1 MDVFLHN
8 QRLKSQLGSI
18 HLCVCVFFFYQQLPF
33 DHKGSRLLLW
43 TDAFQSFWMA
53 LHYRAVIDRKQ
64 CSAVK
69 EQGALG
75 LITAIILLS
84 KLQKHL

>member
-18 HLCVCVFFFYQQLPF
+18 HFFLCVCVFYQQLPF

-53 LHYRAVIDRKQ
+53 LHYRAVIDGKQ

-69 EQGALG
+69 ERGALG
-75 LITAIILLS
+75 LITPIILS
-84 KLQKHL
+84 S

>member
-18 HLCVCVFFFYQQLPF
+18 HFFVCVFFINSCPLIIKAA
-33 DHKGSRLLLW
+33 DCCSGLDW
-43 TDAFQSFWMA
+43 TAQSFWMA
-53 LHYRAVIDRKQ
+53 LHYRAVIDGKQ

-69 EQGALG
+69 ERGALD
-75 LITAIILLS
+75 LITPIILS
-84 KLQKHL
+84 S

>member
-1 MDVFLHN
+1 MFSTQSEAKISTGVHTF
-8 QRLKSQLGSI
+8 
-18 HLCVCVFFFYQQLPF
+18 LCVCVFYQQLPF

-53 LHYRAVIDRKQ
+53 LHYRAVIDGKQ

-69 EQGALG
+69 ERGALD
-75 LITAIILLS
+75 LITPIILS
-84 KLQKHL
+84 S

>member
-18 HLCVCVFFFYQQLPF
+18 HFFFVCVFYQQLPF
-33 DHKGSRLLLW
+33 DHKGSKLLLW

-53 LHYRAVIDRKQ
+53 LHYRAVIDGKQ

-69 EQGALG
+69 ERGALD
-75 LITAIILLS
+75 LITPIILS
-84 KLQKHL
+84 S